1 MSESTV
7 TNDLPAQN
15 DNKAMWVLYAIGQGM
30 PQDEAEQYTKAQ
42 LIDLY
47 TAEGD
52 GDSDGENGENGDGS
66 GNGEQPATPAARTRS
81 KAPDTS
87 GITQD
92 AIESGFVSIGGGL
105 AAAGAPVR
113 ERKPE
118 QKLMDAVAEK
128 AYREWVTAGRPSQ
141 WEKLPVVTYFLDDE
155 ELPKYRYLIRRAC
168 AIVEPDNGAT
178 GVTVRFGNE
187 FTLSEKMAT
196 RLDPENVNGL
206 LDHIGKNVLMW
217 AAVDKRRQTGEN

>member
-1 MSESTV
+1 MSEQTI
-7 TNDLPAQN
+7 TTELPAQN
-15 DNKAMWVLYAIGQGM
+15 ANKDAWIAYAVAAGM
-30 PQDEAEQYTKAQ
+30 PQEEAESYTKAQ

-47 TAEGD
+47 TEQG
-52 GDSDGENGENGDGS
+52 NGDEEGS
-66 GNGEQPATPAARTRS
+66 EGQEEGTTRKPRS

-87 GITQD
+87 DITAED
-92 AIESGFVSIGGGL
+92 IESGFVSVGGGL

-118 QKLMDAVAEK
+118 QKLMDAVAAR
-128 AYREWVTAGRPSQ
+128 AYREWVEAGRPSQ

-168 AIVEPDNGAT
+168 AIVEPENGAS

-187 FTLSEKMAT
+187 FTLSEKMAMK
-196 RLDPENVNGL
+196 LDPANDNGL

-217 AAVDKRRQTGEN
+217 AAVDKRQVTQS

>member
-1 MSESTV
+1 MSDQ
-7 TNDLPAQN
+7 TNTTELPAQN
-15 DNKAMWVLYAIGQGM
+15 ASKSEWTAYAVSTGM
-30 PQDEAEQYTKAQ
+30 SQDEAENYTKAQ
-42 LIDLY
+42 LIDLF
-47 TAEGD
+47 TEQGEQ
-52 GDSDGENGENGDGS
+52 SDENDENGE
-66 GNGEQPATPAARTRS
+66 QTTPQTRTRS

-87 GITQD
+87 GITEA
-92 AIESGFVSIGGGL
+92 AIQSGFVSVGGGL

-118 QKLMDAVAEK
+118 QKLMDAVAAK
-128 AYREWVTAGRPSQ
+128 AYGEWVAAGKPSQ

-196 RLDPENVNGL
+196 KLDPENVNGL
-206 LDHIGKNVLMW
+206 LDNIGKNVLMW
-217 AAVDKRRQTGEN
+217 AAVDKRQVTTA

>member
-1 MSESTV
+1 MSEQ
-7 TNDLPAQN
+7 TNPQLPAQS
-15 DNKAMWVLYAIGQGM
+15 DNKATWVDYAVESGM
-30 PQDEAEQYTKAQ
+30 DRDEAEAYTKAQ

-47 TAEGD
+47 TEEG
-52 GDSDGENGENGDGS
+52 GDEEGEENGQEEGNESPS
-66 GNGEQPATPAARTRS
+66 GEKSRKPRS

-87 GITQD
+87 GITEEEIQ
-92 AIESGFVSIGGGL
+92 SGFVSIGGGL

-118 QKLMDAVAEK
+118 QKLMDAVAVS
-128 AYREWVTAGRPSQ
+128 AYRKWIEADRPSQ

-168 AIVEPDNGAT
+168 AIVEPENGAS

-187 FTLSEKMAT
+187 FTLSEKMAN
-196 RLDPENVNGL
+196 RLDPANENGL
-206 LDHIGKNVLMW
+206 LDQIGKNVLMW
-217 AAVDKRRQTGEN
+217 AAVDKRQVTTN

>member
-1 MSESTV
+1 MSENTSTS
-7 TNDLPAQN
+7 TLPAN
-15 DNKAMWVLYAIGQGM
+15 SASKAEWVDFAAEQGLDR
-30 PQDEAEQYTKAQ
+30 DEAEQYTKAQ

-52 GDSDGENGENGDGS
+52 SEENGTEGEQDGESGQQEGEK
-66 GNGEQPATPAARTRS
+66 ERKPRT

-87 GITQD
+87 GITAED
-92 AIESGFVSIGGGL
+92 IESGFLSVGGGL
-105 AAAGAPVR
+105 ASAGAPVR

-118 QKLMDAVAEK
+118 QKLMDAVAAR
-128 AYREWVTAGRPSQ
+128 AYQQWIAADRPSQ
-141 WEKLPVVTYFLDDE
+141 WEKLPVVTYFLNDE

-187 FTLSEKMAT
+187 FTLSEKMANQ
-196 RLDPENVNGL
+196 LDPANQNGL
-206 LDHIGKNVLMW
+206 LDQIGKNVLMW
-217 AAVDKRRQTGEN
+217 AAVDKRQVTTN